1 MGKPSAPTPPNP
13 TQVAQAQTASNRET
27 AVTQA
32 GLNMVNQTGPGG
44 SVGYEQI
51 GKWKDGTP
59 RFQQTTSLSPESQAI
74 YDAGIG
80 TQTNLAN
87 LAQEQSGRLGELLN
101 EPLDWSAQQDYLNE
115 LTAGNLDPAW
125 ARMEEGERQRLA
137 NQGIAQGS
145 TAFTRAMDD
154 FRRSQ
159 SSAYNDANLNNFTT
173 ALQSQLALRQA
184 PINEIIGLSSG
195 TQVGMPQFSAGVP
208 QTGVAGTD
216 VAGIQQNA
224 FNQQMAGYNAQQQ
237 QMGGMFGALGSLAGT
252 ALPFILSDERMKE
265 DIERV
270 GETDGGSPLYRY
282 KYKGDDSGATHIG
295 VLAQEEAKKNP
306 GAVVRMGSVLGV
318 DYGKVT

>member
-1 MGKPSAPTPPNP
+1 
-13 TQVAQAQTASNRET
+13 
-27 AVTQA
+27 
-32 GLNMVNQTGPGG
+32 MVNQTGPGG
-44 SVGYEQI
+44 SVGSERI
-51 GKWKDGTP
+51 GKWEDGTP
-59 RFQQTTSLSPESQAI
+59 RYQQTTSLSPESQAI
-74 YDAGIG
+74 DDAGIG

-101 EPLDWSAQQDYLNE
+101 EPLDWSAQQDYLNT
-115 LTAGNLDPAW
+115 LTAGNLDPTW

-137 NQGIAQGS
+137 NQGISQGS

-195 TQVGMPQFSAGVP
+195 SQVGMPQFSAGVP

-216 VAGIQQNA
+216 VAGIQQ
-224 FNQQMAGYNAQQQ
+224 AGYNNQMAAYNAQNQ
-237 QMGGMFGALGSLAGT
+237 QMGGMFGALGNIAGA

-265 DIERV
+265 DKRRV
-270 GETDGGSPLYRY
+270 GETNEGTP
-282 KYKGDDSGATHIG
+282 I
-295 VLAQEEAKKNP
+295 
-306 GAVVRMGSVLGV
+306 
-318 DYGKVT
+318 